1 MLQEGIQAS
10 FVRGQHSVLRAH
22 YGCLSSQSPLRLQQL
37 EHMGF
42 PTEQAAVALVAVAHC
57 CVSLPLWGGWGGE
70 LVTEILVTQ
79 GRSCAPTPKG
89 PGSPRHMQ
97 TLR

>member
-1 MLQEGIQAS
+1 MLQEGIQVS
-10 FVRGQHSVLRAH
+10 LVRVLHSVLRAH
-22 YGCLSSQSPLRLQQL
+22 YGCLSPLSPLRLQQL

-57 CVSLPLWGGWGGE
+57 CVSLLLRGGWGGE
-70 LVTEILVTQ
+70 LVTEVLVTQ
-79 GRSCAPTPKG
+79 GRGCAPTPKG
-89 PGSPRHMQ
+89 PGPPRHMQ